1 MRRGPALRGATP
13 LAPIDPLPSPTHD
26 VEALVA
32 SWHEVGR
39 ALHQAR
45 RGAMLAPA
53 DADRRVAAA
62 IDGARVVSFDVFD
75 TLVTR
80 ACATPPDVFRF
91 LALEPPFDTLGLT
104 PDELCAHRQAAEHHV
119 RRARFATSRR
129 DAEVTLAEIHD
140 ALARR
145 LGLADGAPLAAAE
158 LATERRLLRANPRV
172 CAWLDRARRVGAR
185 ILAISDTWYSAGELH
200 ALLQHTGIDIAQ
212 DDIITSAD
220 HRTTKQEGALF
231 GIVQRYSG
239 ADPSSWVHIGD
250 HPVSDEQTPR
260 RHGITTILHPFDGA
274 RGPATRGA
282 ALGDSVRRGLVAA
295 ARHRP
300 ERAAWRIGYRTL
312 GPLMLGFAQ
321 WIGAQVRIHDARRV
335 VFLLRDGLLFERICR
350 IAAVLP
356 EGVEVSVMPSSRRAA
371 LLPALLTDPQWV
383 LPQLLA
389 GVGQRPIREFLDRLG
404 VDAGEF
410 RASLARAGVSDLER
424 RVDARLPDDNALVQR
439 LFTAPDVVRAL
450 TVVAMRERD
459 ALLLAL
465 QRVGLRDSSPSLV
478 VDLGWNG
485 TIQKALHR
493 VVAAADSRAPSWHG
507 CYLATWPGIV
517 TGAPDAMHA
526 DGYLCHAGTPAHRP
540 QALAVGREL
549 LEVLCSSFDGS
560 LLHFRGSDARPV
572 LAPYEFDDVHAATV
586 RAVHDGVA
594 AYAAEHVA
602 VLAGERGVLTPD
614 EALADWIRLTHT
626 PTDEEARLLG
636 ALSHS
641 DNVGSQTS
649 RRLATF
655 TAAAADGE
663 GLIRDHVT
671 AYWKQGLLA
680 QRGPQGAALGA
691 MLWFAEDDS
700 AA

>member
-1 MRRGPALRGATP
+1 MLRGTTP
-13 LAPIDPLPSPTHD
+13 LAPVETPAAATHA
-26 VEALVA
+26 VESLVW

-39 ALHQAR
+39 ALHRAR
-45 RGAMLAPA
+45 RGVMLSAA

-80 ACATPPDVFRF
+80 ACASPPDVFRF
-91 LALEPPFDTLGLT
+91 LALEPPFDTVGLT
-104 PDELCAHRQAAEHHV
+104 PDEICAHRQAAEHEV

-145 LGLADGAPLAAAE
+145 IGLTDGAPFAAAE
-158 LATERRLLRANPRV
+158 LAAERRLLRANPRV
-172 CAWLDRARRVGAR
+172 CAWLDRARRAGAR
-185 ILAISDTWYSAGELH
+185 VLAISDTWYSAAELH
-200 ALLQHTGIDIAQ
+200 ALLTHANIDIAL

-220 HRTTKQEGALF
+220 HRSTKQEGTLF
-231 GIVQRYSG
+231 AIAQQHSG
-239 ADPSSWVHIGD
+239 ANPSTWVHIGD

-274 RGPATRGA
+274 RGPAAQDA
-282 ALGDSVRRGLVAA
+282 ALGDSVRRGLVTA

-321 WIGAQVRIHDARRV
+321 WIGAQARTHGARRV

-356 EGVEVSVMPSSRRAA
+356 DNVDVSVMPSSRRAA

-389 GVGQRPIREFLDRLG
+389 GVGLRPIREYLDRLG

-424 RVDARLPDDNALVQR
+424 PVDARLPADNALVQR
-439 LFTAPDVVRAL
+439 LFTAPDVLRAL
-450 TVVAMRERD
+450 TAVAMRERD

-465 QRVGLRDSSPSLV
+465 QQVGLRDPAPSLL

-493 VVAAADSRAPSWHG
+493 VVTAADRRAPAWHG
-507 CYLATWPGIV
+507 CYLATWPGID
-517 TGAPDAMHA
+517 TGAPDRMHA
-526 DGYLCHAGTPAHRP
+526 NGYLCHAGTPTHVPR
-540 QALAVGREL
+540 ALAVGREL

-572 LAPYEFDDVHAATV
+572 LAPYEFDDMHAATV
-586 RAVHDGVA
+586 RAVHDGAA
-594 AYAAEHVA
+594 AYAAEHVG
-602 VLAGERGVLTPD
+602 VLPGEHGVLTPD
-614 EALADWIRLTHT
+614 EALTDWLRLTHT

-655 TAAAADGE
+655 TAAASDSE
-663 GLIRDHVT
+663 GLIHDHAH

-691 MLWFAEDDS
+691 MLWFAEDE
-700 AA
+700 AT